1 VTDNPFEIPH
11 SMREMA
17 EQNIRQTHAAYE
29 QLTEFM
35 TQGMGSWIGAMP
47 PSPLTAGF
55 KEVQDRA
62 MELATENAEAIFA
75 YAGKIS
81 SAKTVQELLA
91 LQTQFTQER
100 MTAFV
105 AHTRE
110 FYSMLDEML
119 RKLQRGG

>member
-1 VTDNPFEIPH
+1 VTDNPFEIPQ
-11 SMREMA
+11 SLRDMA

-35 TQGMGSWIGAMP
+35 TQGISSWAGAVP
-47 PSPLTAGF
+47 PSPMTAGF
-55 KEVQDRA
+55 KEVQARA
-62 MELATENAEAIFA
+62 MELATESAEAIFA

-110 FYSMLDEML
+110 FYSLLDEVV
-119 RKLQRGG
+119 RKMQRG

>member
-1 VTDNPFEIPH
+1 VTDNPFEIPQ
-11 SMREMA
+11 SLRDMA

-35 TQGMGSWIGAMP
+35 TQGMGSWIGAAP
-47 PSPLTAGF
+47 ASPLNAGF
-55 KEVQDRA
+55 KEIQTRA

-75 YAGKIS
+75 YAGRIS
-81 SAKTVQELLA
+81 SAKSVQELLA

-110 FYSMLDEML
+110 FYSMLDGLL
-119 RKLQRGG
+119 RNTQRA